1 MDISFESEFWK
12 DAELKGGEDAD
23 AITLHQVHLKVI
35 VEGKVNSETYG
46 YIKVIGGDLS
56 ED

>member
-1 MDISFESEFWK
+1 MKKMDISFESEFWK

-23 AITLHQVHLKVI
+23 SITLHQVHLKVI

-46 YIKVIGGDLS
+46 YIKVIGGD
-56 ED
+56 